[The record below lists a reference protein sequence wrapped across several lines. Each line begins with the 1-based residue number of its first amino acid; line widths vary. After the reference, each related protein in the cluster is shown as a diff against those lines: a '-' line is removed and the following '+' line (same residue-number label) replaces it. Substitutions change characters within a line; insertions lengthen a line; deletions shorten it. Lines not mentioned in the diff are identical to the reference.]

1 MEQKKYEERRYII
14 TQGQRAE
21 KPWLSKAYQQV
32 LEAERLGIIRKV
44 PQAER
49 PGNSREISQA
59 AWQGTSQSVRVSSLE
74 DVDLMTDEEIKAAKL
89 SGISKAKIKKLT
101 KQGYDYIEA
110 KKAVIKANFV
120 KVAERAKGEPSRH
133 TEAMAN
139 QQKLPTQGSKRPVS
153 YGSTP
158 PENQYQGKRPKTES
172 KSAALVKIAA
182 VHAGFPEV
190 KMELEKLE
198 AVQKFILAAYEAI
211 QEGGPQ
217 VRFQKFIYKPGFLE
231 ITCADDT
238 SATWLKGI
246 IPTLKPWEG
255 ASLKALEGE
264 EATMSHV
271 CIVFIPDEDGER
283 LEIKRILNRLRI
295 SNRCL
300 KTHLWNVM
308 ESEPMDKG
316 VLWTFSMD
324 KDSREELHK
333 LGMSPFFGFGKLT
346 FRPM

>member
-1 MEQKKYEERRYII
+1 MEEKKYEERRYII

-32 LEAERLGIIRKV
+32 LEAERLGISRKV

-49 PGNSREISQA
+49 PGNSSEISQT

-133 TEAMAN
+133 TKAMAN
-139 QQKLPTQGSKRPVS
+139 QQKLPTQSSKRP
-153 YGSTP
+153 GSDGR
-158 PENQYQGKRPKTES
+158 PESQYQGKRPKTES
-172 KSAALVKIAA
+172 EATALVKIAA
-182 VHAGFPEV
+182 VHARFPEV
-190 KMELEKLE
+190 NMELEKLE
-198 AVQKFILAAYEAI
+198 AVQKSILAAYEAI

-217 VRFQKFIYKPGFLE
+217 VRFQKFTYKPGFLE
-231 ITCADDT
+231 ITCADYT
-238 SATWLKGI
+238 SATWLKEI
-246 IPTLKPWEG
+246 IPTLRPWEG

-316 VLWTFSMD
+316 VLWTFSVD